1 MGQPC
6 VSSPK
11 EMETQPPFPVE
22 RVSNRILYIVSMN
35 HAVNDGSVYLLS
47 SLFPVVIS
55 LFNLSV
61 LQVGILVGLGY
72 LVSVVFQPV
81 VGHYSEGRD
90 PKKVLALGIAIISAA
105 SASFVLAADFLTLL
119 GSALLLRV
127 GSSFFHPVGVP
138 AVSKAYGGARLG
150 HAMGFQSAFGNLGIL
165 LVFVSSAPLYLLLGW
180 KATFLAFALVGVV
193 DVAVTLVIFGTS
205 LRNGPHGGGNRGT
218 DNPARAHRGRLG
230 IPFFFVAAT
239 FISGGSYSVILNF
252 MNILLKDQNHLDVF
266 LANVVASAWIAS
278 AFFGAISTG
287 TWSRA
292 LRPTLLLSLVYFA
305 TAASIFAFTFLSASL
320 PLVITALLVNGFA
333 ISATY
338 PLTYTELSRY
348 LGLDVTTRGRSF
360 GIIFSAQTVGG
371 SVLGL
376 ASGYLSATFGL
387 PSAFAS
393 LGVLALLACGLTLL
407 WGRATMTGRKK
418 DSEVRRPFPDA

>member
-1 MGQPC
+1 
-6 VSSPK
+6 
-11 EMETQPPFPVE
+11 METQSPSPVE
-22 RVSNRILYIVSMN
+22 RASNRILYVVSMN

-55 LFNLSV
+55 LFGLSV

-72 LVSVVFQPV
+72 LVSVIFQPV
-81 VGHYSEGRD
+81 VGRYSEGRD

-105 SASFVLAADFLTLL
+105 IASFVLATDFLTLL

-127 GSSFFHPVGVP
+127 GSSFFHPVGVS
-138 AVSKAYGGARLG
+138 AVSKEYRGARLG

-180 KATFLAFALVGVV
+180 KATFLAFALIGVV
-193 DVAVTLVIFGTS
+193 DVAVTLLVFGTS
-205 LRNGPHGGGNRGT
+205 RSDAPHGGDKGT
-218 DNPARAHRGRLG
+218 DHPARAHKGRLG
-230 IPFFFVAAT
+230 IPFFFIATT

-266 LANVVASAWIAS
+266 LANVVVSAWIAS
-278 AFFGAISTG
+278 AVFGAISTG
-287 TWSRA
+287 MWSRV

-320 PLVITALLVNGFA
+320 LLVVAALLVNGYA

-348 LGLDVTTRGRSF
+348 LGLDATTRGRSF
-360 GIIFSAQTVGG
+360 GTIFSAQTVGG

-376 ASGYLSATFGL
+376 ASGYLSDTFGL
-387 PSAFAS
+387 PFAFAS
-393 LGVLALLACGLTLL
+393 LGVLAFLASGLTLS
-407 WGRATMTGRKK
+407 WERSAMSGGKK
-418 DSEVRRPFPDA
+418 DYQVRPPLRGA

>member
-1 MGQPC
+1 
-6 VSSPK
+6 
-11 EMETQPPFPVE
+11 METKPPLPVE

-47 SLFPVVIS
+47 SLFPVVLS
-55 LFNLSV
+55 LFSLSV

-72 LVSVVFQPV
+72 LVSVIFQPV
-81 VGHYSEGRD
+81 VGRYSEGRD
-90 PKKVLALGIAIISAA
+90 PKKVLALGIAIISV
-105 SASFVLAADFLTLL
+105 SIASFVLATDFLTLL

-127 GSSFFHPVGVP
+127 GSSFFHPVGIS

-180 KATFLAFALVGVV
+180 KATFIVFALVGVV
-193 DVAVTLVIFGTS
+193 DVAVTLLGFGKS
-205 LRNGPHGGGNRGT
+205 QSDAPHEGNKGADR
-218 DNPARAHRGRLG
+218 PARAHKGRLG
-230 IPFFFVAAT
+230 IPFFFIATT

-252 MNILLKDQNHLDVF
+252 MNILLKNQNHLDVF
-266 LANVVASAWIAS
+266 LANVVVSAWIAS
-278 AFFGAISTG
+278 AFFGAITTG
-287 TWSRA
+287 RWSRA

-305 TAASIFAFTFLSASL
+305 TAASIFAFAFLSASL

-338 PLTYTELSRY
+338 PLTYTELARY
-348 LGLDVTTRGRSF
+348 LGLDATTRGRSF
-360 GIIFSAQTVGG
+360 GTIFSAQTVGG

-376 ASGYLSATFGL
+376 ASGYLSDTLGL
-387 PSAFAS
+387 PFAFAS
-393 LGVLALLACGLTLL
+393 LGVLALLASGFTLS
-407 WGRATMTGRKK
+407 WERATKTGRKK
-418 DSEVRRPFPDA
+418 DREE

>member
-1 MGQPC
+1 
-6 VSSPK
+6 
-11 EMETQPPFPVE
+11 METQSPSPVE
-22 RVSNRILYIVSMN
+22 RASNRILYIVSMN

-55 LFNLSV
+55 LFGLSV

-72 LVSVVFQPV
+72 LVSVIFQPV
-81 VGHYSEGRD
+81 VGRYSEGRD

-105 SASFVLAADFLTLL
+105 IASFVLATDFLTLL

-127 GSSFFHPVGVP
+127 GSSFFHPVGVS
-138 AVSKAYGGARLG
+138 AVSKEYRGARLG

-165 LVFVSSAPLYLLLGW
+165 LVFVSSVPLYLLLGW

-205 LRNGPHGGGNRGT
+205 HWNGSHGGGNKGT
-218 DNPARAHRGRLG
+218 DHPATAHQGRLG

-252 MNILLKDQNHLDVF
+252 MNILLKEQNHLDVF
-266 LANVVASAWIAS
+266 RANVVVSAWIAS

-287 TWSRA
+287 RWSRA
-292 LRPTLLLSLVYFA
+292 LRPILLLSLVYFA

-320 PLVITALLVNGFA
+320 LLVITALLVNGFA

-348 LGLDVTTRGRSF
+348 LGLDATTRGRSF
-360 GIIFSAQTVGG
+360 GTIFSAQTVGG

-376 ASGYLSATFGL
+376 ASGYLSDTFGL
-387 PSAFAS
+387 PFAFAS
-393 LGVLALLACGLTLL
+393 LGVLAFLASGLTLS
-407 WGRATMTGRKK
+407 WERANMTGGKK
-418 DSEVRRPFPDA
+418 DSQVRPPLRGA

>member
-1 MGQPC
+1 MRQPC
-6 VSSPK
+6 ASSPK
-11 EMETQPPFPVE
+11 EMETQPPLSAE

-55 LFNLSV
+55 LFSLSV
-61 LQVGILVGLGY
+61 FQVGILVGLGY
-72 LVSVVFQPV
+72 LVSVIFQPV
-81 VGHYSEGRD
+81 VGRYSEGRD
-90 PKKVLALGIAIISAA
+90 PRKVLALGIAIISVAI
-105 SASFVLAADFLTLL
+105 ASFVLATDFLTLL

-127 GSSFFHPVGVP
+127 GSSFFHPVGVS

-165 LVFVSSAPLYLLLGW
+165 LVFASSAPLYFLLGW

-193 DVAVTLVIFGTS
+193 DVAVTLLIFGT
-205 LRNGPHGGGNRGT
+205 LQWNAPHGRGSKGT
-218 DNPARAHRGRLG
+218 NHLAKAHQGRLG
-230 IPFFFVAAT
+230 IPFFFVATT

-252 MNILLKDQNHLDVF
+252 MNILLKNQNHLDVF
-266 LANVVASAWIAS
+266 LANVVVSAWIAS

-292 LRPTLLLSLVYFA
+292 RRPTLLLSLVYFA

-348 LGLDVTTRGRSF
+348 LGLDATTRGRSF
-360 GIIFSAQTVGG
+360 GTIFSAQTVGG

-376 ASGYLSATFGL
+376 ASGYLSDTLGL
-387 PSAFAS
+387 SFAFAS
-393 LGVLALLACGLTLL
+393 LGVLALLAGGLTLS
-407 WGRATMTGRKK
+407 WERATITGKT
-418 DSEVRRPFPDA
+418 DSRGATSVP